1 MANGP
6 NASRSIILFLRHN
19 NKRVGQVHV
28 LRLRSECGVLD
39 IGKLLEHHHRLVFAL
54 RKAGCTDRHFVL
66 LL

>member
-39 IGKLLEHHHRLVFAL
+39 IGIEAVR
-54 RKAGCTDRHFVL
+54 TSS
-66 LL
+66 